1 MIYLLKTMDGKEFEI
16 SEEARNALL
25 KSDGLCLI
33 SEINTV
39 VNTRTISTISEKPG
53 EWIKDIEKQYKN
65 TGLVKTQKDNSLD
78 L

>member
-53 EWIKDIEKQYKN
+53 EWIKDIEKKYKN
-65 TGLVKTQKDNSLD
+65 TGLVKTQRDNSLD